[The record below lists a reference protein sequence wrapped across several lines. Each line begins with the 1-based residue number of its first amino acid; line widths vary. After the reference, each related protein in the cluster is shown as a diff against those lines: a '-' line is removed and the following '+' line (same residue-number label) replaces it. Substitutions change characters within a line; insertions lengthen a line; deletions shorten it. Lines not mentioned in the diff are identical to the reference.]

1 VLVTTKAWITDADG
15 AAEGD
20 YVLRRK
26 GDEIEVGR
34 VAGGDVAW
42 TSMIPASA
50 LPDLEDADQERLL
63 VAARGVETALHNRG
77 G

>member
-1 VLVTTKAWITDADG
+1 MTTKVWITEADG

-34 VAGGDVAW
+34 VADGDVAW
-42 TSMIPASA
+42 TSTIPAST

-63 VAARGVETALHNRG
+63 IAARGVETAMHNRG